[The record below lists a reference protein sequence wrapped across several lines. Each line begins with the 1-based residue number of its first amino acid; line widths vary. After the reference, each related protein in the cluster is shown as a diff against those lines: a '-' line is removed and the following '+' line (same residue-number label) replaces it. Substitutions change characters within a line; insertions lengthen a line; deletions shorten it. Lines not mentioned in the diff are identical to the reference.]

1 MGEDGDGRDL
11 KSNDGTARPVSPP
24 CMVRPAMSLRP
35 VWYGPP
41 CLSALYPHSLNQ
53 PNGHHMRRVFES
65 FLDLLMG
72 VTRDTF
78 EQPTFDVGTMLEM
91 PELHLQS
98 IADMSCFY
106 ALYVRAAAALHS
118 LGHPA

>member
-1 MGEDGDGRDL
+1 
-11 KSNDGTARPVSPP
+11 
-24 CMVRPAMSLRP
+24 
-35 VWYGPP
+35 
-41 CLSALYPHSLNQ
+41 
-53 PNGHHMRRVFES
+53 MRRVFES

-106 ALYVRAAAALHS
+106 ALYVPQLPRPCKAWARGSDRPPCPPSHVSQARDDERGRHHRL
-118 LGHPA
+118 

>member
-1 MGEDGDGRDL
+1 MIRSL
-11 KSNDGTARPVSPP
+11 M
-24 CMVRPAMSLRP
+24 MVRPALYCP
-35 VWYGPP
+35 
-41 CLSALYPHSLNQ
+41 ALYPRSLNQ

-106 ALYVRAAAALHS
+106 ALYVRPRRPCKAWATRPDRSPGPPSCVSQA
-118 LGHPA
+118 

>member
-1 MGEDGDGRDL
+1 
-11 KSNDGTARPVSPP
+11 
-24 CMVRPAMSLRP
+24 
-35 VWYGPP
+35 
-41 CLSALYPHSLNQ
+41 
-53 PNGHHMRRVFES
+53 MRRVFES

-106 ALYVRAAAALHS
+106 ALYARTAGPGQGHVWRA
-118 LGHPA
+118 